1 MQGQQ
6 WVRVLLVLWT
16 VWSAREGSLR
26 IELGCASAVAASVVP
41 VSVNEVALH
50 EHTLQNSSAAQTT
63 CIGASAGAMTAVPV
77 SIDEVLLRGCTLKN
91 SGRVAGLVVY
101 TGAETRIQ
109 MNAAAPPRKRGAL
122 RHNHGQTLP

>member
-1 MQGQQ
+1 M
-6 WVRVLLVLWT
+6 
-16 VWSAREGSLR
+16 
-26 IELGCASAVAASVVP
+26 AASGVVP
-41 VSVNEVALH
+41 VSVDGGPLH
-50 EHTLQNSSAAQTT
+50 EHALQNSNAAQAT

-122 RHNHGQTLP
+122 PHTLGQTLL